1 MRIVVNGER
10 RAELESRLAG
20 QDAGLV
26 LEHLGAELF
35 RQDQL
40 VVKVELDGENL
51 TGMDREQW
59 SARKDVEELRLETQS
74 PKTLLGNSLRVSRE
88 WLAPLRTELLGCA
101 DRFRLG
107 DDAQAIDGLIRVT
120 EGLRLLFM
128 GMGQIQRL
136 AVGQGL
142 LQEAGLPERLVED
155 FQAEIPR
162 LLDEIIQAQENRDWI
177 LVADLLEYD
186 VMDRLA
192 NWEATMDT
200 LLGSLS

>member
-10 RAELESRLAG
+10 RAELESQLSDMEAG
-20 QDAGLV
+20 QV
-26 LEHLGAELF
+26 LEQVGAELF
-35 RQDQL
+35 RQGQL
-40 VVKVELDGENL
+40 VVKVELDGQNL
-51 TGMDREQW
+51 TGMDRGQW
-59 SARKDVEELRLETQS
+59 GHRRDVEELCLETQT
-74 PKTLLGNSLRVSRE
+74 PKTLLESSIRVSRE
-88 WLAPLRTELLGCA
+88 WLAPLRTELMGCA

-142 LQEAGLPERLVED
+142 MQDAGLPERMVED
-155 FQAEIPR
+155 FQLEIPR
-162 LLDEIIQAQENRDWI
+162 LLDEIIQAQESRDWI
-177 LVADLLEYD
+177 QVADLLEYD

-192 NWEATMDT
+192 NWEDTMDT
-200 LLGSLS
+200 LLGSLA

>member
-10 RAELESRLAG
+10 RIELETQLAD

-142 LQEAGLPERLVED
+142 MQEAGLPERMVED